1 MSHLEITEVVL
12 VNLDI
17 ANNDYQQDSIV
28 LYIFVP
34 NKSLGQ
40 LLDIQ
45 PPNKFFSKS
54 FQNFLMLNYGLL
66 IKILHHQGK
75 KIK

>member
-1 MSHLEITEVVL
+1 MVKMSHLEITEVVL

-34 NKSLGQ
+34 TKSLGQ
-40 LLDIQ
+40 LLDI
-45 PPNKFFSKS
+45 
-54 FQNFLMLNYGLL
+54 
-66 IKILHHQGK
+66 
-75 KIK
+75 